1 MHEFSRKLLA
11 EWRKLQLP
19 FDDKTTVVAV
29 SGGADS
35 TSLLLAL
42 HDLKNRKKLNLR
54 FIIAHYN
61 HNLRGT
67 DSEHDAQFVKDLA
80 ENYDFELVSRVGKIS
95 LQGNFE
101 QNARIERYQFLR
113 ETAENLYASF
123 VLTAHTINDQAE
135 SILLNLIRGSS
146 LHGLCGIK
154 LRREIDE
161 GSEILLVRPLLN
173 WAKRSDTENFCLE
186 NKIEFRQD
194 TMNEDL
200 SFKRVRVRKILLPF
214 MKELNP
220 KIIETLAKTACLL
233 REDYD
238 ALQKFVEQNNK
249 SSQYNNFE
257 NDFDKRKERNL
268 LIKDLIDIFPSMRRL
283 ILRKWLKEERGN
295 LRQLT
300 TKHFE
305 AIERVIISRKS
316 GRLIQLPGGEFIV
329 KEKGKLIFR
338 HKI

>member
-135 SILLNLIRGSS
+135 S
-146 LHGLCGIK
+146 
-154 LRREIDE
+154 
-161 GSEILLVRPLLN
+161 
-173 WAKRSDTENFCLE
+173 ANF
-186 NKIEFRQD
+186 N
-194 TMNEDL
+194 
-200 SFKRVRVRKILLPF
+200 
-214 MKELNP
+214 
-220 KIIETLAKTACLL
+220 CLL
-233 REDYD
+233 MIKP
-238 ALQKFVEQNNK
+238 LSLLFPVE
-249 SSQYNNFE
+249 
-257 NDFDKRKERNL
+257 RT
-268 LIKDLIDIFPSMRRL
+268 RL
-283 ILRKWLKEERGN
+283 
-295 LRQLT
+295 
-300 TKHFE
+300 
-305 AIERVIISRKS
+305 VCC
-316 GRLIQLPGGEFIV
+316 
-329 KEKGKLIFR
+329 
-338 HKI
+338 